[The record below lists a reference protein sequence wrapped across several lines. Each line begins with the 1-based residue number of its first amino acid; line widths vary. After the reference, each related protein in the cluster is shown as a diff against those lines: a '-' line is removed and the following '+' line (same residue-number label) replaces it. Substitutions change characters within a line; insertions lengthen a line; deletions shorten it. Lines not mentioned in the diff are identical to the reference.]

1 MDAVARSISGGR
13 IMRRIMKI
21 IGIIISFVVAF
32 AIIYCAYIG
41 DTRSVSYLAPTLAV
55 YAARGYLN
63 WGD

>member
-1 MDAVARSISGGR
+1 
-13 IMRRIMKI
+13 MRKIMKI
-21 IGIIISFVVAF
+21 IGIIIPFFVAF

-41 DTRSVSYLAPTLAV
+41 DTRRVSILASTLAV

>member
-1 MDAVARSISGGR
+1 
-13 IMRRIMKI
+13 MRKIMKI
-21 IGIIISFVVAF
+21 IGIIIPFFVAF

-41 DTRSVSYLAPTLAV
+41 ETRLVSYLAPTLAV